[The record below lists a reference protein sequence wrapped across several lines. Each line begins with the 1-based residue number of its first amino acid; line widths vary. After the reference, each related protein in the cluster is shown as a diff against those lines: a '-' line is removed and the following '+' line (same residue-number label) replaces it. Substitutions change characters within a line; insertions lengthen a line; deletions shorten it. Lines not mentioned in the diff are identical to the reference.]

1 MPRTTKKTTAPI
13 EKHTIPTVPAAEQ
26 PYQVPENWRYY
37 RIENL
42 AIRLKRGKTPKYTQN
57 SEILVFAQKCNQK
70 DGTIIMEKAQFLDPM
85 KALQYS
91 EEEFLQDKDIIINS
105 TGTGTLGRVGL
116 YRTEYALPYNKVLP
130 DSHITV
136 LRLSKL
142 VNQKYM
148 YLYLQLKQDYLEQ
161 QGVGSTNQKELKP
174 DSISIIPIPLP
185 PLAEQQRI
193 VDRIE
198 RLFAKLDEAREKAQA
213 VVDGFE
219 NRKAAIL
226 HKAFT
231 GELTKRWREERG
243 IGMESWTSVIMNSVL
258 DVRDGTHDSPKYFD
272 IGYPL
277 VTSKNLKNGMIT
289 DKDIKYISK
298 DDYDKINERSKVDK
312 GDILFAMIGTIG
324 NPVVVEDEPVY
335 AIKNV
340 ALFKN
345 IGKINPYFVRYY
357 LESKTVIDKM
367 EREAKGSTQKFV
379 SLGYL
384 RNFIISKPSDLEQNK
399 VVQLINH
406 LLTSERHARDLAE
419 SVIAQIDGM
428 KKAIL
433 ARAFRGELGT
443 NEPGEPACEV

>member
-1 MPRTTKKTTAPI
+1 MPRTKKTTTPSNPP
-13 EKHTIPTVPAAEQ
+13 KTIPTVPEAEW
-26 PYQVPENWRYY
+26 PYKVPENWRWVRLGSLGYTNIGLTY
-37 RIENL
+37 KPADKSDDGIIVLRSCNILEGHIVYDDIVKVKINIPDSKMSQKGDIL
-42 AIRLKRGKTPKYTQN
+42 ICARNGSKSLVGKSAI
-57 SEILVFAQKCNQK
+57 IDK
-70 DGTIIMEKAQFLDPM
+70 DGMSYGAFMAIFRSPYNRMIYYYLNS
-85 KALQYS
+85 QY
-91 EEEFLQDKDIIINS
+91 FRDIIDHEVGTTTINQV
-105 TGTGTLGRVGL
+105 T
-116 YRTEYALPYNKVLP
+116 
-130 DSHITV
+130 
-136 LRLSKL
+136 
-142 VNQKYM
+142 Q
-148 YLYLQLKQDYLEQ
+148 QLI
-161 QGVGSTNQKELKP
+161 KELP
-174 DSISIIPIPLP
+174 FPLP

-231 GELTKRWREERG
+231 GELTKKWREERG

-406 LLTSERHARDLAE
+406 LLTSERRARDLAE

-443 NEPGEPACEV
+443 NVPGEPACVP